1 MHKEGLMNELKKKIF
16 VVVCGG
22 GRGWGESQDGKTE
35 AIYIAFCERYLHLLL
50 IICQTL
56 ENM

>member
-1 MHKEGLMNELKKKIF
+1 MMHKEGLMNELKKKLF
-16 VVVCGG
+16 CGG
-22 GRGWGESQDGKTE
+22 MWRGESQDGKTE